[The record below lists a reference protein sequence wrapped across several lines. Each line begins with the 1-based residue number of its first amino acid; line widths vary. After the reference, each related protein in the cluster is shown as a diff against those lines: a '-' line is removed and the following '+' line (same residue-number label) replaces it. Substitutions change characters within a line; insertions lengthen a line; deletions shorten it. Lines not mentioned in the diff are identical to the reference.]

1 MVLKKKASRNT
12 SSNTAVKR
20 VTTFLTRK
28 FHVVVV
34 QQQLQRNLQKV
45 YCKCR
50 VFLLLVRRC
59 CCFFCRPHLMP
70 SAFSITRFYLVNVF
84 VSKLHCISTVKRDL
98 LLALSESIYYF
109 ILWPQYN
116 TIISKLKL
124 TEMKKQASVASK

>member
-1 MVLKKKASRNT
+1 
-12 SSNTAVKR
+12 
-20 VTTFLTRK
+20 
-28 FHVVVV
+28 
-34 QQQLQRNLQKV
+34 
-45 YCKCR
+45 
-50 VFLLLVRRC
+50 
-59 CCFFCRPHLMP
+59 MP